1 MFGLKEDFCQCL
13 IINLNTDPV
22 PSVLRVP
29 QTCELCPWCYR
40 GQRSLLS
47 VFLQKSLAALISAK

>member
-1 MFGLKEDFCQCL
+1 MFGLKEDICQCL
-13 IINLNTDPV
+13 IIILNTDPD

-40 GQRSLLS
+40 
-47 VFLQKSLAALISAK
+47 A